1 MDWFIRR
8 ENIKHY
14 RALLERT
21 VDKAERQKIKMLLA
35 EEAAKG
41 LERAI
46 EPPLPFPTGRARK
59 TARQPR
65 I

>member
-14 RALLERT
+14 RALLETT

-35 EEAAKG
+35 DEEAKG
-41 LERAI
+41 LERATRPA
-46 EPPLPFPTGRARK
+46 E
-59 TARQPR
+59 
-65 I
+65 